1 MFMPDKYKSINIE
14 LKSYFL
20 PVVCLR
26 NVMSSGGDW
35 SMAKN
40 VNFAFSVDEI
50 RERKKIRQD

>member
-1 MFMPDKYKSINIE
+1 M
-14 LKSYFL
+14 